1 MSMSARLKP
10 IMDTLNRFSA
20 WLLLLAIIWLCW
32 VAARLLWLILA
43 PPLAPALPLQALQ
56 NNANSAVDNSNL
68 FAIFA
73 DPKPA
78 AAAVQPP
85 PNVELKGV
93 LLAIP
98 DSLSSALLDV
108 NGDVK
113 NYRIGDDLADSGFT
127 LISVDWN
134 AVIIADAA
142 DQQIVIELP
151 EALPLDQRDLDDSAI
166 GNQRLPNT
174 GNASNTLPLPTQS
187 PPIVTDDPPAE
198 ESQPADTSSAIEEA
212 VSALKENP
220 ASYLS
225 RMGVMA
231 SGEGYQVTAAMPS
244 GLRNRLGLEAGDKV
258 LTVNGQTVGSS
269 PAQDATVLQQ
279 VQQSGAAQIEVQRG
293 EQVITIRQQF

>member
-56 NNANSAVDNSNL
+56 NNVNSAVDNSNL

-127 LISVDWN
+127 L
-134 AVIIADAA
+134 
-142 DQQIVIELP
+142 
-151 EALPLDQRDLDDSAI
+151 DQRGLDDSAI

-187 PPIVTDDPPAE
+187 PPIATDDPPAE